1 MTSKGAENL
10 NCSKFSIFLTNYCWQ
25 LFAGNKLENRQ
36 YDKLANKLCLI
47 SFFELQT
54 LSVRARDGFNDE
66 YYSLFQISFSESI
79 KNFGKETY

>member
-10 NCSKFSIFLTNYCWQ
+10 NCSKVSIFLMIYCWQ